1 MVTPR
6 PLLVIAGTT
15 SGVGKT
21 TISLAIMHAFKKKK
35 GVLVQPFKIGP
46 DFIDPSYHKIIT
58 GKESRTLDAW
68 FMGRDGIFSTVENA
82 TKDVDIGIIEGVM
95 GLFDGMSG
103 RNDFA
108 STAYVAKILDAP
120 IILVVDAAKAARSI
134 AAMIFGYLNFDKK
147 LRIIGIILNN
157 VAGPKHEKYLIE
169 ACRNSLKVPIL
180 GIVKRDKDLKMDE
193 RHLGLIPSD
202 ELEPSKR
209 NKIVELANKVSE
221 DIYYDKIISLIK
233 LRKLKSK
240 LNKQISG
247 ERRVPKLVK
256 IAVALDNSFNFYYNE
271 NLDILRNF
279 GADIT
284 YFSPISDTS
293 IPEGISGIVLGGG
306 FPEVM
311 ADKLNA
317 NQSMLKS
324 IKKSGEQGIPI
335 YGECGGLMYL
345 TKSITGYKN
354 SKKIFRMVGLVDAR
368 TEMTGRLTLNYTN
381 ADLNSAF
388 GNIKNIRGHEFH
400 YSKIEDLASDSKF
413 VFSMK
418 RGIGMDGG
426 KHDGI
431 LTHNSIASYMHLHF
445 YDNRFPKMWIKK
457 CIEFQRK

>member
-1 MVTPR
+1 MVTLS
-6 PLLVIAGTT
+6 PLLIIAGTT

-21 TISLAIMHAFKKKK
+21 TISLAIMQALKNKK
-35 GVLVQPFKIGP
+35 GLLVQPFKIGP

-68 FMGRDGIFSTVENA
+68 FMRKDGIISTVEDA
-82 TKDVDIGIIEGVM
+82 TKDVDIGIVEGVM

-108 STAYVAKILDAP
+108 STAYVAKILNAP
-120 IILVVDAAKAARSI
+120 VILVVDAAKAARSI
-134 AAMIFGYLNFDKK
+134 AAMIFGFLNFDKK

-157 VAGPKHEKYLIE
+157 VSGPKHEKYLIE
-169 ACRNSLKVPIL
+169 ACRNSLNVPIL
-180 GIVKRDKDLKMDE
+180 GIVRRDNDLKMDE

-209 NKIVELANKVSE
+209 NKVVRLANKVSE
-221 DIYYDKIISLIK
+221 EIYYDKILSLIK
-233 LRKLKSK
+233 LRKSK
-240 LNKQISG
+240 LTKPINDGSK
-247 ERRVPKLVK
+247 VPKLVK

-271 NLDILRNF
+271 NLNVLRNL
-279 GADIT
+279 GAEIT
-284 YFSPISDTS
+284 YFSPISDNC
-293 IPEGISGIVLGGG
+293 IPDGISGIVLGGG

-311 ADKLNA
+311 ADKLNS

-324 IKKSGEQGIPI
+324 IKKAGEQGIPI

-354 SKKIFRMVGLVDAR
+354 SKKHFRMVGLVDAR
-368 TEMTGRLTLNYTN
+368 TKMTGRLTLNYTN
-381 ADLNSAF
+381 ADMNSTTF
-388 GNIKNIRGHEFH
+388 GNIENMRGHEFH
-400 YSKIEDLASDSKF
+400 YSQIEDLSSDSKF
-413 VFSMK
+413 VYSMK
-418 RGIGMDGG
+418 RGIGIDGG

-445 YDNRFPKMWIKK
+445 YDSRFPTMWINS
-457 CIEFQRK
+457 CIGYERK